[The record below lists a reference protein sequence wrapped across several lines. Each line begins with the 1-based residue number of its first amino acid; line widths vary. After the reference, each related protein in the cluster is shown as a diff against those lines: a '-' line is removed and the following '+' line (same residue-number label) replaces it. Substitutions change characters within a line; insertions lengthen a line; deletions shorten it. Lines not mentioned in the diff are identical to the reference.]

1 VDGRKR
7 TNASDR
13 VSQIPQHLGSNAA
26 SRLMIPHVTSFAHR
40 QPMAIDMNRINPLT
54 EAAIGAA
61 IKVHRALGPGLLES
75 AYSGCLVFELQ
86 RSGMKIRSNV
96 PLPIQYDDVQISV
109 GYRLD
114 IIVEDF
120 VVLELKSVNKLAE
133 IHTAQLLTYLKLSGY
148 PVGLLM
154 NFNVT
159 LLKSG
164 VKRLINPHPAE
175 R

>member
-1 VDGRKR
+1 MPV
-7 TNASDR
+7 
-13 VSQIPQHLGSNAA
+13 
-26 SRLMIPHVTSFAHR
+26 
-40 QPMAIDMNRINPLT
+40 DMNRVNPLT

-61 IKVHRALGPGLLES
+61 IKVHKALGPGLLES
-75 AYSGCLVFELQ
+75 AYLACLAFELH
-86 RSGMKIRSNV
+86 RSGMKTRSNV
-96 PLPIQYDDVQISV
+96 PLPIQYDDVKISI

-114 IIVEDF
+114 IVVEDL
-120 VVLELKSVNKLAE
+120 VVLELKSVNKLAD

-164 VKRLINPHPAE
+164 LKRLINPHPAE